1 MRISRIS
8 KISKLKCLRHF
19 LKLDRNVKLFM
30 KAKTQAKLFSV
41 ECGPRRRDGGGDS
54 RRGGGDRPSRTPMPG
69 DDTEEYEEEAKRLD
83 R

>member
-1 MRISRIS
+1 
-8 KISKLKCLRHF
+8 
-19 LKLDRNVKLFM
+19 M

-83 R
+83 RGASNVATLVISQYNST